1 LIEKLQKEIEI
12 LKNEKENNINEIS
25 KVYYKND

>member
-1 LIEKLQKEIEI
+1 LIEKLKKEIEI

-25 KVYYKND
+25 KVYYKNN

>member
-25 KVYYKND
+25 KVYYKNN